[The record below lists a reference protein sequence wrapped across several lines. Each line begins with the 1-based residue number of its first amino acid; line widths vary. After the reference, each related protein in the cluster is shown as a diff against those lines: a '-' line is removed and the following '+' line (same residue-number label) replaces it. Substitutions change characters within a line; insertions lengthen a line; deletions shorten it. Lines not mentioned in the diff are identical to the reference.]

1 MLKDNFSIDQTRKT
15 EKNTNPV
22 STVVILFLLMQVP
35 GVIFAPLFSYVF
47 LGNDNSDYFLLF
59 NLFMT
64 IFVAL
69 LGYLFARKYQKRNKE
84 SLGLVKNSKNY
95 LKGIVLGLFM
105 ILSVVLLLKISGF
118 AEFTTNISQVSWPIF
133 VIFILGWAI
142 QGFEEELITRSVLMN
157 YFAVNNGVMSG
168 IIINSLIFAIL
179 HLGNPAFGI
188 LPFINIMLIGIV
200 FSLLFYISDD
210 IFLPAATHSF
220 WNFTQG
226 NIFGIEVS
234 GMDEINNTIFK
245 TKLMGSDLISGG
257 AFGFE
262 GSVFVTL
269 VEIIMIFV
277 IIKIIKRRN
286 LYIDKI
292 N

>member
-1 MLKDNFSIDQTRKT
+1 MLKDNFSIEQTRKT
-15 EKNTNPV
+15 LKKTNPV
-22 STVVILFLLMQVP
+22 STVVIIFLLMQIP
-35 GVIFAPLFSYVF
+35 GVIFAPLFSNVI
-47 LGNDNSDYFLLF
+47 LGSNNSDYFLLF
-59 NLFMT
+59 NLFLT
-64 IFVAL
+64 IFVAI

-84 SLGLVKNSKNY
+84 SLGLVNNYKNY
-95 LKGIVLGLFM
+95 LKGIASGILM

-118 AEFTTNISQVSWPIF
+118 AKFTINISQVSWPIF

-142 QGFEEELITRSVLMN
+142 QGFEEELITRSILMN
-157 YFAVNNGVMSG
+157 YFAVNNGVMGG

-188 LPFINIMLIGIV
+188 LPFINIMLIGII

-210 IFLPAATHSF
+210 IFLPAAAHSF
-220 WNFTQG
+220 WNFAQG

-262 GSVFVTL
+262 GSISVTL
-269 VEIIMIFV
+269 VEIVV
-277 IIKIIKRRN
+277 IVILFIIIKRR
-286 LYIDKI
+286 DS
-292 N
+292 

>member
-1 MLKDNFSIDQTRKT
+1 MLKDNFSIEQSRKA

-35 GVIFAPLFSYVF
+35 GVMFAPLFSYVF

-84 SLGLVKNSKNY
+84 SLGLINNSKNY
-95 LKGIVLGLFM
+95 LKGILIGLLM

-118 AEFTTNISQVSWPIF
+118 ATFTINISQVTWPIF
-133 VIFILGWAI
+133 VLFILGWAI
-142 QGFEEELITRSVLMN
+142 QSFEEELITRSILMN
-157 YFAVNNGVMSG
+157 YFAVNNGVMGG

-188 LPFINIMLIGIV
+188 LPFINIMLIGII

-210 IFLPAATHSF
+210 IFLPAAAHSF
-220 WNFTQG
+220 WNFAQG

-262 GSVFVTL
+262 GSFFVTL

-277 IIKIIKRRN
+277 IIRIIKRRN

>member
-1 MLKDNFSIDQTRKT
+1 MLKDNFSIEQSRKA

-35 GVIFAPLFSYVF
+35 GVIFAPLFPYVF

-59 NLFMT
+59 NLFLT

-84 SLGLVKNSKNY
+84 SLGLINNSKNY
-95 LKGIVLGLFM
+95 LKGILIGLLM

-118 AEFTTNISQVSWPIF
+118 ATFTINISQVTWPIF
-133 VIFILGWAI
+133 VLFILGWAI
-142 QGFEEELITRSVLMN
+142 QSFEEELITRSILMN
-157 YFAVNNGVMSG
+157 YFAVNNGVMGG

-200 FSLLFYISDD
+200 FSLLFYISDN
-210 IFLPAATHSF
+210 IFLPAAAHSF
-220 WNFTQG
+220 WNFAQG

-245 TKLMGSDLISGG
+245 TKLIGSDLISGG

-262 GSVFVTL
+262 GSIFVTL

-277 IIKIIKRRN
+277 IIRIIKRRN

>member
-1 MLKDNFSIDQTRKT
+1 MLKDNFSIEQSRKA

-84 SLGLVKNSKNY
+84 SLGLINNSKNY
-95 LKGIVLGLFM
+95 LKGILIGLLM

-118 AEFTTNISQVSWPIF
+118 ATFTINISQVTWPIF
-133 VIFILGWAI
+133 VLFILGWAI
-142 QGFEEELITRSVLMN
+142 QSFEEELITRSILMN
-157 YFAVNNGVMSG
+157 YFAVNNGVMGG

-188 LPFINIMLIGIV
+188 LPFINIMLIGII

-210 IFLPAATHSF
+210 IFLPAAAHSF
-220 WNFTQG
+220 WNFAQG

-234 GMDEINNTIFK
+234 GMDEISNTILK

-262 GSVFVTL
+262 GSIFVTL

>member
-1 MLKDNFSIDQTRKT
+1 MLKDNFSIEQSRKA

-84 SLGLVKNSKNY
+84 SLGLINNSKNY
-95 LKGIVLGLFM
+95 LKGILIGLLM

-118 AEFTTNISQVSWPIF
+118 ATFTINISQVTWPIF
-133 VIFILGWAI
+133 VLFILGWAI
-142 QGFEEELITRSVLMN
+142 QSFEEELITRSILMN
-157 YFAVNNGVMSG
+157 YFAVNNGVMGG

-188 LPFINIMLIGIV
+188 LPFINIMLIGII

-210 IFLPAATHSF
+210 IFLPAAAHSF
-220 WNFTQG
+220 WNFAQG

-245 TKLMGSDLISGG
+245 TKLIGSDLISGG

-262 GSVFVTL
+262 GSFFVTL

-277 IIKIIKRRN
+277 IIRIIKRRN

>member
-1 MLKDNFSIDQTRKT
+1 MLKDNFSIEQTRKT
-15 EKNTNPV
+15 LKKTNPV
-22 STVVILFLLMQVP
+22 STVVIIFLLMQIP

-47 LGNDNSDYFLLF
+47 LGNDNSDNFLLF
-59 NLFMT
+59 NLFLT
-64 IFVAL
+64 IFVAI

-84 SLGLVKNSKNY
+84 SLGLINNSKNY
-95 LKGIVLGLFM
+95 LKGILIGLLM

-118 AEFTTNISQVSWPIF
+118 ATFTINISQASWPIF
-133 VIFILGWAI
+133 VLFILGWAI
-142 QGFEEELITRSVLMN
+142 QGFEEELITRSILMN
-157 YFAVNNGVMSG
+157 YFAVNNGVMGG

-262 GSVFVTL
+262 GSIFVTL

-277 IIKIIKRRN
+277 IIRIIKRRN

>member
-1 MLKDNFSIDQTRKT
+1 MLKDNFSIEQSRKA

-84 SLGLVKNSKNY
+84 SLGLINNSKNY
-95 LKGIVLGLFM
+95 LKGILIGLLM

-118 AEFTTNISQVSWPIF
+118 ATFTINISQVTWPIF

-142 QGFEEELITRSVLMN
+142 QAFEEELITRSILMN
-157 YFAVNNGVMSG
+157 YFAVSNGVMGG

-210 IFLPAATHSF
+210 IFLPAAAHSF
-220 WNFTQG
+220 WNFAQG

-245 TKLMGSDLISGG
+245 TKLIGSDLISGG
-257 AFGFE
+257 SFGFE
-262 GSVFVTL
+262 GSIFVTL

>member
-1 MLKDNFSIDQTRKT
+1 MLKDNFSIEQSRKA

-84 SLGLVKNSKNY
+84 SLGLINNSKNY
-95 LKGIVLGLFM
+95 LKGILIGLLM

-118 AEFTTNISQVSWPIF
+118 ATFTINISQVTWPIF

-142 QGFEEELITRSVLMN
+142 QSFEEELITRSILMN
-157 YFAVNNGVMSG
+157 YFAVSNGVMGG

-188 LPFINIMLIGIV
+188 LPFINIMLIGII

-210 IFLPAATHSF
+210 IFLPAAAHSF
-220 WNFTQG
+220 WNFAQG

-245 TKLMGSDLISGG
+245 TKLIGSDLISGG
-257 AFGFE
+257 SFGFE
-262 GSVFVTL
+262 GSIFVTL

>member
-1 MLKDNFSIDQTRKT
+1 
-15 EKNTNPV
+15 
-22 STVVILFLLMQVP
+22 MQIP

-47 LGNDNSDYFLLF
+47 LGNDNSDCFLLF
-59 NLFMT
+59 NLFLT
-64 IFVAL
+64 IFVAI
-69 LGYLFARKYQKRNKE
+69 LGYLFAREYQKRNKE
-84 SLGLVKNSKNY
+84 SLGLINNSKNY
-95 LKGIVLGLFM
+95 LKGILIGLLM

-118 AEFTTNISQVSWPIF
+118 STFTINISQVSLPIF
-133 VIFILGWAI
+133 VLFILGWAI
-142 QGFEEELITRSVLMN
+142 QGFEEELITRSILMN
-157 YFAVNNGVMSG
+157 YFAVNNGVMGG
-168 IIINSLIFAIL
+168 IVINSLIFDIL

-188 LPFINIMLIGIV
+188 LPFVNILLIGIV

-210 IFLPAATHSF
+210 IFLPAAAHSF
-220 WNFTQG
+220 WNFAQG

-234 GMDEINNTIFK
+234 GMDEISNTILK

-262 GSVFVTL
+262 GSIFVTI

-277 IIKIIKRRN
+277 IIRIIKRRN

>member
-1 MLKDNFSIDQTRKT
+1 MLKDNFSIEQTRKT
-15 EKNTNPV
+15 LKNTNPV

-59 NLFMT
+59 NLFLT

-84 SLGLVKNSKNY
+84 SLGLVKNFKNY
-95 LKGIVLGLFM
+95 LKGIALGLLM

-118 AEFTTNISQVSWPIF
+118 ATFTINISQVTWPIF
-133 VIFILGWAI
+133 VLFILGWAI
-142 QGFEEELITRSVLMN
+142 QSFEEELITRSILMN
-157 YFAVNNGVMSG
+157 YFAVNNGVMGG

-188 LPFINIMLIGIV
+188 LPFINIMLIGII

-210 IFLPAATHSF
+210 IFLPAAAHSF
-220 WNFTQG
+220 WNFAQG

-262 GSVFVTL
+262 GSFFVTL

-277 IIKIIKRRN
+277 IIRIIKRRN

>member
-1 MLKDNFSIDQTRKT
+1 MLKDNFSIEQSRKT
-15 EKNTNPV
+15 LKNTNPV

-47 LGNDNSDYFLLF
+47 LGNDNSDYFLIF
-59 NLFMT
+59 NLFLT

-118 AEFTTNISQVSWPIF
+118 AKFTTNISQVSWPIF

-142 QGFEEELITRSVLMN
+142 QGFEEELITRSILMN
-157 YFAVNNGVMSG
+157 YFAVNNGVMGG

-210 IFLPAATHSF
+210 IFLPAAAHSF
-220 WNFTQG
+220 WNFAQG

-234 GMDEINNTIFK
+234 GMDEINNTILK

-262 GSVFVTL
+262 GSIFVTL

-277 IIKIIKRRN
+277 IIRIIKRRN

>member
-1 MLKDNFSIDQTRKT
+1 MLKDNFSIEQTRKT
-15 EKNTNPV
+15 LKKTNPV
-22 STVVILFLLMQVP
+22 STVVIIFLLMQIP
-35 GVIFAPLFSYVF
+35 GVIFAPLFSNVI
-47 LGNDNSDYFLLF
+47 LGSNNSDYFLLF
-59 NLFMT
+59 NLFLT
-64 IFVAL
+64 IFVAI

-95 LKGIVLGLFM
+95 FRGLILGLFM

-118 AEFTTNISQVSWPIF
+118 ATFTINISQVTWPIF
-133 VIFILGWAI
+133 VLFILGWAI
-142 QGFEEELITRSVLMN
+142 QSFEEELITRSILMN
-157 YFAVNNGVMSG
+157 YFAVNNGVMGG

-188 LPFINIMLIGIV
+188 LPFINIMLIGII

-210 IFLPAATHSF
+210 IFLPAAAHSF
-220 WNFTQG
+220 WNFAQG

-262 GSVFVTL
+262 GSFFVTL

>member
-1 MLKDNFSIDQTRKT
+1 MLKDNFSIEQTRKT
-15 EKNTNPV
+15 LKKTNPV
-22 STVVILFLLMQVP
+22 STVVIIFLLMQIP
-35 GVIFAPLFSYVF
+35 GVIFAPLFSNVI
-47 LGNDNSDYFLLF
+47 LGSNNSDYFLLF
-59 NLFMT
+59 NLFLT
-64 IFVAL
+64 IFVAI

-84 SLGLVKNSKNY
+84 SLGLVNNSKNY
-95 LKGIVLGLFM
+95 IKGILIGLLM

-118 AEFTTNISQVSWPIF
+118 ATFTINISQVSWPIF

-142 QGFEEELITRSVLMN
+142 QGFEEELITRSILMN
-157 YFAVNNGVMSG
+157 YFAVNNGVMGG

-210 IFLPAATHSF
+210 IFLPAAAHSF
-220 WNFTQG
+220 WNFAQG

-234 GMDEINNTIFK
+234 GMDEISNTLLK
-245 TKLMGSDLISGG
+245 TKLMASDLISGG

-262 GSVFVTL
+262 GSIFVTL
-269 VEIIMIFV
+269 VEIVV
-277 IIKIIKRRN
+277 IVILFIIIKRR
-286 LYIDKI
+286 DS
-292 N
+292 

>member
-1 MLKDNFSIDQTRKT
+1 MLKDNFSIEQSRKA

-35 GVIFAPLFSYVF
+35 GVIFAPLFPYVF

-59 NLFMT
+59 NLFLT

-84 SLGLVKNSKNY
+84 SLGLINNSKNY
-95 LKGIVLGLFM
+95 LKGILIGLLM

-118 AEFTTNISQVSWPIF
+118 ATFTINISQVTWPIF
-133 VIFILGWAI
+133 VLFILGWAI
-142 QGFEEELITRSVLMN
+142 QGFEEELITRSILMN
-157 YFAVNNGVMSG
+157 YFAVNNGVIGG
-168 IIINSLIFAIL
+168 IVINSLIFAIL

-188 LPFINIMLIGIV
+188 LPFVNIMLIGIV

-210 IFLPAATHSF
+210 IFLPAAAHSF
-220 WNFTQG
+220 WNFAQG

-234 GMDEINNTIFK
+234 GMDEISNTILK

-262 GSVFVTL
+262 GSIFVTL

>member
-1 MLKDNFSIDQTRKT
+1 MLKDNFSIEQTRKT
-15 EKNTNPV
+15 LKKTNPV
-22 STVVILFLLMQVP
+22 STVVIIFLLMQIP

-47 LGNDNSDYFLLF
+47 LGNDNSDNFLLF
-59 NLFMT
+59 NLFLT
-64 IFVAL
+64 IFVAI

-84 SLGLVKNSKNY
+84 SLGLINNSKNY
-95 LKGIVLGLFM
+95 LKGILIGLLM

-118 AEFTTNISQVSWPIF
+118 ATFTINISQVTWPIF
-133 VIFILGWAI
+133 VLFILGWAI
-142 QGFEEELITRSVLMN
+142 QSFEEELITRSILMN
-157 YFAVNNGVMSG
+157 YFAVNNGVMGG

-262 GSVFVTL
+262 GSIFVTL

-277 IIKIIKRRN
+277 IIRIIKRRN

>member
-1 MLKDNFSIDQTRKT
+1 MLKDNFSIEQTRKT
-15 EKNTNPV
+15 LKKTNPV

-35 GVIFAPLFSYVF
+35 GVIFAPLFSYLF

-59 NLFMT
+59 NLFLT

-95 LKGIVLGLFM
+95 LKGIVSGLLM

-118 AEFTTNISQVSWPIF
+118 AKFTTNISQVSWPIF
-133 VIFILGWAI
+133 VIFILGWII
-142 QGFEEELITRSVLMN
+142 QGFEEELITRSILMN
-157 YFAVNNGVMSG
+157 YFAVSNGVMGG

-200 FSLLFYISDD
+200 FSLLFYISDN
-210 IFLPAATHSF
+210 IFLPAAAHSF
-220 WNFTQG
+220 WNFAQG

-245 TKLMGSDLISGG
+245 TKLIGSDLISGG

-262 GSVFVTL
+262 GSIFVTL

-277 IIKIIKRRN
+277 IIRIIKRRN

>member
-1 MLKDNFSIDQTRKT
+1 MLKDNFSIEQTRKT
-15 EKNTNPV
+15 LKNTNPV

-47 LGNDNSDYFLLF
+47 LGNDNSDYFLIF
-59 NLFMT
+59 NLFLT

-118 AEFTTNISQVSWPIF
+118 AKFTTNISQVSWPIF

-142 QGFEEELITRSVLMN
+142 QGFEEELITRSILMN
-157 YFAVNNGVMSG
+157 YFAVNNGVMGG

-210 IFLPAATHSF
+210 IFLPAAAHSF
-220 WNFTQG
+220 WNFAQG

-234 GMDEINNTIFK
+234 GMDEINNTILK

-262 GSVFVTL
+262 GSIFVTL

-277 IIKIIKRRN
+277 IIRIIKRRN

>member
-1 MLKDNFSIDQTRKT
+1 MLKDNFSIEQSRKA

-84 SLGLVKNSKNY
+84 SLGLINNSKNY
-95 LKGIVLGLFM
+95 LKGILIGLLM

-118 AEFTTNISQVSWPIF
+118 ATFTINISQVTWPIF
-133 VIFILGWAI
+133 VLFILGWAI
-142 QGFEEELITRSVLMN
+142 QSFEEELITRSILMN
-157 YFAVNNGVMSG
+157 YFAVNNGVMGG

-188 LPFINIMLIGIV
+188 LPFINIMLIGII

-210 IFLPAATHSF
+210 IFLPAAAHSF
-220 WNFTQG
+220 WNFAQG

-245 TKLMGSDLISGG
+245 TKLIGSDLISGG
-257 AFGFE
+257 SFGFE
-262 GSVFVTL
+262 GSIFVTL

-277 IIKIIKRRN
+277 IIRIIKRRN

>member
-1 MLKDNFSIDQTRKT
+1 MLKDNFSIEQTRKT
-15 EKNTNPV
+15 LKNTNPV

-59 NLFMT
+59 NLFLT

-84 SLGLVKNSKNY
+84 SLGLINNSKNY
-95 LKGIVLGLFM
+95 LKGILIGLLM

-142 QGFEEELITRSVLMN
+142 QGFEEELITRSILMN
-157 YFAVNNGVMSG
+157 YFAVNNGVMGG

-200 FSLLFYISDD
+200 FSLLFYISDN
-210 IFLPAATHSF
+210 IFLPAAVHSF
-220 WNFTQG
+220 WNFAQG

-262 GSVFVTL
+262 GSIFVTL
-269 VEIIMIFV
+269 VEIIMILV
-277 IIKIIKRRN
+277 IIRIIKRRN

>member
-1 MLKDNFSIDQTRKT
+1 MLKDNFSIDQTRKA

-84 SLGLVKNSKNY
+84 SLGLINNSKNY
-95 LKGIVLGLFM
+95 LKGILIGLLM

-118 AEFTTNISQVSWPIF
+118 ATFTINISQVTWPIF
-133 VIFILGWAI
+133 VLFILGWAI
-142 QGFEEELITRSVLMN
+142 QSFEEELITRSILMN
-157 YFAVNNGVMSG
+157 YFAVNNGVMGG

-188 LPFINIMLIGIV
+188 LPFINIMLIGII

-210 IFLPAATHSF
+210 IFLPAAAHSF
-220 WNFTQG
+220 WNFAQG

-262 GSVFVTL
+262 GSFFVTL

-277 IIKIIKRRN
+277 IIRIIKRRN

>member
-1 MLKDNFSIDQTRKT
+1 MLKDNFSIEQTRKT
-15 EKNTNPV
+15 LKKTNPV
-22 STVVILFLLMQVP
+22 STVVIIFLLMQIP

-47 LGNDNSDYFLLF
+47 LGNDNSDNFLLF
-59 NLFMT
+59 NLFLT
-64 IFVAL
+64 IFVAI

-84 SLGLVKNSKNY
+84 SLGLVKNPKNY

-105 ILSVVLLLKISGF
+105 ILLVVLLLKISGF
-118 AEFTTNISQVSWPIF
+118 AKFTTNISQVSWPIF

-142 QGFEEELITRSVLMN
+142 QGFEEELITRSILMN
-157 YFAVNNGVMSG
+157 YFAVNNGVMGG

-262 GSVFVTL
+262 GSIFVTL

-277 IIKIIKRRN
+277 IIRIIKRRN
-286 LYIDKI
+286 LYVDKI